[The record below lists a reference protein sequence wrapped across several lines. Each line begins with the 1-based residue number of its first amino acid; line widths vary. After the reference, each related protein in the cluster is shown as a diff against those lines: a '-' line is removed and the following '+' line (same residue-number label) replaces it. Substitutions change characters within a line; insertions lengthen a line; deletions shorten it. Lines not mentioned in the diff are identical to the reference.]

1 MDTIWSYVNYIA
13 LNTGFQLGLLFIG
26 LSFYYYFVVR
36 NRLSLYFIGATVIQ
50 FCIHIFSFFMG
61 QYIYY
66 YYGKLPTKNLV
77 YVLAQ
82 FIDGILYILI
92 AYLFYKLYKELIQK
106 LEAQTKSA

>member
-1 MDTIWSYVNYIA
+1 MDTILSYMNYIA
-13 LNTGFQLGLLFIG
+13 LNTDFPLGFLFIV
-26 LSFYYYFVVR
+26 LSFYYYYVAR
-36 NRLSLYFIGATVIQ
+36 SRLSLYFIGTTVIQ

-66 YYGKLPTKNLV
+66 YFRKLPSENLA

-92 AYLFYKLYKELIQK
+92 AYLFYKLYKELILK
-106 LEAQTKSA
+106 LEMKTKSA